1 MSTCSDLLDIDKM
14 QDVFKSLYD
23 SGRLLESPITDRDGK
38 RVLRDILHFIK
49 ESFGETDHEQGA
61 FQRPHFRVRDLEL
74 TTYTILTETD
84 VEMVPSK
91 TEQH

>member
-1 MSTCSDLLDIDKM
+1 MYSDLLGIDKI

-23 SGRLLESPITDRDGK
+23 SGRLLESADRDGK

-74 TTYTILTETD
+74 MTCTILTEAD
-84 VEMVPSK
+84 IEMVARK
-91 TEQH
+91 AEQH